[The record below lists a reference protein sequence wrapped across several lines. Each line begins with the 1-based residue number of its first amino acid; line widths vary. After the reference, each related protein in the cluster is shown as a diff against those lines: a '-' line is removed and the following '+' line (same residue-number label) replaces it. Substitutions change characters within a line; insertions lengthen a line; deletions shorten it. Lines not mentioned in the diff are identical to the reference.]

1 MSNIS
6 LTKKQNLLDGIGK
19 FYRPKTFLGLFKATG
34 FVVYDAS
41 KDKLRRVGFF
51 EELFTKSEILNRDH
65 QAAKQTLIKAL
76 GKKIFLETGYAKE
89 AEYKGKIDKDRMQFC
104 LTEIGA
110 RIIYETLPAGESS
123 PGKMNENLQ
132 PNDLKNK
139 FLTALTELSD
149 IVKEKEEPSDEE
161 KTNKNLFWDGV
172 SFSFDQSDQKKF
184 ERLLEKAISN
194 IKNNPN

>member
-76 GKKIFLETGYAKE
+76 GKKIFLETGYARE
-89 AEYKGKIDKDRMQFC
+89 AEYKGKIDNDRMQFY

-184 ERLLEKAISN
+184 EGLLEKAISN
-194 IKNNPN
+194 IKNNPD